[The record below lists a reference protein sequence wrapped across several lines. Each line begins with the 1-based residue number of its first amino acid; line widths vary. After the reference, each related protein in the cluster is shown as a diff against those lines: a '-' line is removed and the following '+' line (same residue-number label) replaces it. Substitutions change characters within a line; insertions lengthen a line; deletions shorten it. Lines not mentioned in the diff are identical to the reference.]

1 MKHLPMGPL
10 HYEFSRHHQPRLRIE
25 PGETVMVES
34 EDALSGQIRTNADRR
49 DKTTMPY
56 SNPLTGPIW
65 IEGAEPGDA
74 LAVTIHEI
82 RPTIGQCATRTA
94 DPKQLCEWLGN
105 ECPHGTHVC
114 PIRDNVIYWSDS
126 ITIPYSP
133 MLGCIGTAPDWGA
146 PTTAPAGPHGGNM
159 DLIETSPGNTIVLPV
174 FVPGGLLSLGDAHAA
189 MGHGELSATGLEM
202 PAETTITVNLRKGM
216 TIPGPRIE
224 SPSEIM
230 AIASGAPMERS
241 TAQAFAYLILW
252 MESEF
257 GWDRWRAYD
266 LLTHVA
272 RISVGYYGIGTVAA
286 KIDRRYL
293 TGTQS

>member
-1 MKHLPMGPL
+1 VKHLPIGPL

-25 PGETVMVES
+25 PGETLVVAS
-34 EDALSGQIRTNADRR
+34 EDALSGQIRTDADRR

-65 IEGAEPGDA
+65 VEGAEPGDS

-94 DPKQLCEWLGN
+94 DPKQLCEWLGTD
-105 ECPHGTHVC
+105 CPHGTHVC
-114 PIRDNVIYWSDS
+114 PIREDLIYWSES
-126 ITIPYSP
+126 ITIPYRP

-159 DLIETSPGNTIVLPV
+159 DLIETAPGNTIVLPV

-202 PAETTITVNLRKGM
+202 PAETTITVDLRKRR
-216 TIPGPRIE
+216 TVPGPRIE

-230 AIASGAPMERS
+230 AVASGAPMERS

-286 KIDRRYL
+286 KVDRRYL
-293 TGTQS
+293 GGTHS